1 MCESLPLRGGGRTI
15 NAMCCDNEPGSM
27 PTGAPRRRP
36 GSLSLTTFGPTC
48 PCIRNGQD
56 HDGEAPAPSFRSQL
70 TALTSRL
77 ISGVARREELGGSA
91 RRAWRQ
97 EARAGR
103 SHRCTQNNCYSALIT
118 RLLVENHLEMGE
130 SGPAPA
136 LLPINHSAASTSQ
149 PSILD
154 GGDGN
159 YFNCATRKK
168 NMFMILLSQL
178 KRQAQI
184 SASRV
189 KNGIQILLFSK

>member
-1 MCESLPLRGGGRTI
+1 
-15 NAMCCDNEPGSM
+15 MCCDNEPGSM
-27 PTGAPRRRP
+27 PTGAPRWCP
-36 GSLSLTTFGPTC
+36 GSLINVWTNMVTSLLIIQNHRTK
-48 PCIRNGQD
+48 RKKKAK
-56 HDGEAPAPSFRSQL
+56 HHSEAPAPSIRSQL

-77 ISGVARREELGGSA
+77 ILGAAREELGRSA
-91 RRAWRQ
+91 RRVWLQ

-103 SHRCTQNNCYSALIT
+103 RHRCTQNNCYGALIT
-118 RLLVENHLEMGE
+118 RLLVRNHLETGE

-136 LLPINHSAASTSQ
+136 LLSINPGAASTAQ

-154 GGDGN
+154 SGDGN

-178 KRQAQI
+178 KRQTQI

-189 KNGIQILLFSK
+189 KNGIQILLF

>member
-1 MCESLPLRGGGRTI
+1 
-15 NAMCCDNEPGSM
+15 MCCDNEPGSM
-27 PTGAPRRRP
+27 PTGAPRRCP
-36 GSLSLTTFGPTC
+36 GSLSLTTFGRTWRR
-48 PCIRNGQD
+48 IRNGALLIGPKPPD
-56 HDGEAPAPSFRSQL
+56 KTTTARRRPPSFRSQL

-77 ISGVARREELGGSA
+77 ILGGARREELGRSA
-91 RRAWRQ
+91 RRVGLQ

-103 SHRCTQNNCYSALIT
+103 SHRCTQNNCSGALIT

-136 LLPINHSAASTSQ
+136 LLSINHSAASTSQ

-178 KRQAQI
+178 KRQTRI
-184 SASRV
+184 SASSM
-189 KNGIQILLFSK
+189 KNGVQILLVSK